1 MNPRPASGGGR
12 SRDPR
17 GRDSGDREQ
26 RGRSMGGRA
35 SGGREAGDNG
45 RRDRAGG
52 SQRPRYEQVEG
63 RQAVRELLRARSRA
77 VHEVWF
83 ARGLPPA
90 PILDEIR
97 TLAKGLGTAVREVPA
112 KELEVNAK
120 TDAPQGVLA
129 RAAPLPIASEDDL
142 FSNVSAFVVA
152 LDGVTDPRNLGAVLR
167 SAEGA
172 GVTGL
177 LLPRHR
183 SAQITPVVTKAA
195 AGAVEHV
202 PIVTVAGLPGAL
214 ERAKRAGLWIVGLD
228 GSGDQSLFDFDLAD
242 QPLVLVFGA
251 EGRGLSQLT
260 HKRCDIVVNVPMLGA
275 LDSLNV
281 SAAATLACY
290 EVARRRQSA
299 AKP

>member
-1 MNPRPASGGGR
+1 MSPRPASGEG
-12 SRDPR
+12 R
-17 GRDSGDREQ
+17 GRGSR
-26 RGRSMGGRA
+26 
-35 SGGREAGDNG
+35 GREAGDSR
-45 RRDRAGG
+45 RRDRSGG
-52 SQRPRYEQVEG
+52 SQSPRYEQVEG
-63 RQAVRELLRARSRA
+63 RQAVRELLRARRRS
-77 VHEVWF
+77 VYEVWF
-83 ARGLPPA
+83 ARGMPPA
-90 PILDEIR
+90 PILDELR
-97 TLAKGLGTAVREVPA
+97 SLAKGLGTAVREVPA
-112 KELEVNAK
+112 GELGANAK

-129 RAAPLPIASEDDL
+129 RAAPLPVVSEKEL
-142 FSNVSAFVVA
+142 FDYGAAFIVA

-228 GSGDQSLFDFDLAD
+228 ESGNQSLFDFGLAD

-251 EGRGLSQLT
+251 EGRGLSHLT
-260 HKRCDIVVNVPMLGA
+260 RKRCDAVVNVPMLGA

-290 EVARRRQSA
+290 EVARRRQVTDH
-299 AKP
+299 

>member
-1 MNPRPASGGGR
+1 MSPRPAHRDVRGRGSG
-12 SRDPR
+12 
-17 GRDSGDREQ
+17 GRDSGDSR
-26 RGRSMGGRA
+26 
-35 SGGREAGDNG
+35 
-45 RRDRAGG
+45 RRDRSSG

-63 RQAVRELLRARSRA
+63 RQAVRELLRARTRA
-77 VHEVWF
+77 VHEVWI

-90 PILDEIR
+90 PILDELR
-97 TLAKGLGTAVREVPA
+97 SLAKSMGTVVREVPA
-112 KELEVNAK
+112 GELEANAK
-120 TDAPQGVLA
+120 SDAPQGVLA
-129 RAAPLPIASEDDL
+129 RAAPLPITSEDDL
-142 FSNVSAFVVA
+142 FSNASAFVVA

-228 GSGDQSLFDFDLAD
+228 ESGDQSLFDFSLAD

-260 HKRCDIVVNVPMLGA
+260 RKRCDAVISVPMLGA

-290 EVARRRQSA
+290 EVTRRRQALGS
-299 AKP
+299 

>member
-1 MNPRPASGGGR
+1 MSPRPAQRDGR
-12 SRDPR
+12 GREVR
-17 GRDSGDREQ
+17 GRDSGE
-26 RGRSMGGRA
+26 
-35 SGGREAGDNG
+35 G
-45 RRDRAGG
+45 RRRERGSG
-52 SQRPRYEQVEG
+52 SQRHRYEQVEG
-63 RQAVRELLRARSRA
+63 RQAVRELLRARTRA
-77 VHEVWF
+77 VHEVWM

-90 PILDEIR
+90 PILDELR
-97 TLAKGLGTAVREVPA
+97 SLAKSLGAVVREVPA
-112 KELEVNAK
+112 GELEANAK
-120 TDAPQGVLA
+120 SDAPQGVLA
-129 RAAPLPIASEDDL
+129 RAAPLPMMSEDGL
-142 FSNVSAFVVA
+142 FSNTSAFVVA

-183 SAQITPVVTKAA
+183 SAQVTPVVTKAA

-228 GSGDQSLFDFDLAD
+228 ESGDQSLFDFGLAD

-260 HKRCDIVVNVPMLGA
+260 RKRCDAVISVPMIGA

-290 EVARRRQSA
+290 EVARRRQALGS
-299 AKP
+299 